1 MGKNVTS
8 IVEELA
14 TPIVEGME
22 LDLVDIEYLKEGS
35 NWFLR
40 VYIDKEGGIDIDD
53 CGVVSEKLSKRLDEV
68 DPIKEA
74 YFLEVSSPG
83 IERPLKKEKDIY
95 WAIGKR
101 VNISTYEPIEDMKT
115 FEGTL
120 TEFDGNS
127 LSLLI
132 EEKITINIPYEK
144 VAKARLAVVF

>member
-14 TPIVEGME
+14 SPIVEEMNLE
-22 LDLVDIEYLKEGS
+22 LIDIEYLKEGN

-53 CGVVSEKLSKRLDEV
+53 CGVISERLSKRLDEV

-83 IERPLKKEKDIY
+83 IERPLKKEKDYY

-101 VNISTYEPIEDMKT
+101 VNVKTYEPIEDMKT
-115 FEGTL
+115 FEGIL
-120 TEFDGNS
+120 TEFDGKF
-127 LSLLI
+127 LSVQ
-132 EEKITINIPYEK
+132 EEKKTYQIPYDK

>member
-95 WAIGKR
+95 WAIGKP

>member
-8 IVEELA
+8 LVEDLVS
-14 TPIVEGME
+14 PILEEMKLE
-22 LDLVDIEYLKEGS
+22 LVDIEYVKEGS

-40 VYIDKEGGIDIDD
+40 VFIDKDGGIDIDD

-95 WAIGKR
+95 WAVGKR
-101 VNISTYEPIEDMKT
+101 VNIKTYEPIEDMKV
-115 FEGTL
+115 FEGEL
-120 TEFDGNS
+120 AGFDGNA
-127 LSLLI
+127 LSIQEGNKLYS
-132 EEKITINIPYEK
+132 IPYDK
-144 VAKARLAVVF
+144 VANARLAVVF

>member
-14 TPIVEGME
+14 SPIVEEMSLE
-22 LDLVDIEYLKEGS
+22 LIDIEYLKEGN

-53 CGVVSEKLSKRLDEV
+53 CGIVSEKLSKRLDEV

-83 IERPLKKEKDIY
+83 IERPLKKEKDYY

-101 VNISTYEPIEDMKT
+101 VNVKTYEPIEDMKA

-120 TEFDGNS
+120 TEFDGKS
-127 LSLLI
+127 LSLL
-132 EEKITINIPYEK
+132 EEKKTYNIPIDK

>member
-14 TPIVEGME
+14 SPIVEEMNLE
-22 LDLVDIEYLKEGS
+22 LIDIEYLKEGN

-53 CGVVSEKLSKRLDEV
+53 CGVISERLSKRLDEV

-83 IERPLKKEKDIY
+83 IERPLKKEKDYY

-101 VNISTYEPIEDMKT
+101 VNVKTYEPIEDMKT
-115 FEGTL
+115 FEGIL
-120 TEFDGNS
+120 TEFDGKS
-127 LSLLI
+127 LSVQ
-132 EEKITINIPYEK
+132 EEKKTYQIPYDK